1 MMYRRVPT
9 LYVQCCIALAA
20 PKTAGGSSVRLLM
33 AGWLV
38 FGEKS
43 NHTAKIILRLR
54 CANDLPVLTAPH
66 RAKGYAGGVVLRGR
80 NPYTSL
86 VTPSSFS
93 NKRTT
98 KRASNLFNYPEGRT
112 AGPSKRRQLS
122 NHRVHLLPIP
132 SSSQQ
137 EHPLC
142 GIVHKPSMRVSPE
155 GRTAGPTRRRHQ
167 LNRPVGLPSIF
178 STSERRTLPTFCL
191 SYGVGRANTP
201 YSHFTA
207 GSGLFSDN
215 DAKKDWIS
223 SSASGFFNFTDCFL
237 FGLRAGRRNGQGGVI
252 DFLPRCACP
261 LFLTG
266 APHLPMRPRCTS
278 SPPPGTGAV
287 V

>member
-1 MMYRRVPT
+1 MMYRCVPT

-20 PKTAGGSSVRLLM
+20 PKTAGGSSVRLLV

-43 NHTAKIILRLR
+43 NLSAKIILRLR

-86 VTPSSFS
+86 AAPSSFS

-98 KRASNLFNYPEGRT
+98 KRASNLFNTPEGRT

-122 NHRVHLLPIP
+122 NHRVHL
-132 SSSQQ
+132 
-137 EHPLC
+137 
-142 GIVHKPSMRVSPE
+142 
-155 GRTAGPTRRRHQ
+155 
-167 LNRPVGLPSIF
+167 PSIF
-178 STSERRTLPTFCL
+178 STSERRAKPTFCL
-191 SYGVGRANTP
+191 SYGVGRANTS

-207 GSGLFSDN
+207 GSGLFSN
-215 DAKKDWIS
+215 YDAKRDWIS